1 MNIDELKN
9 LLDKQFIEV
18 YKNILINGD
27 WGIGKTYF
35 IKEYL
40 KDKNNTIYIQLFG
53 IDSIENLKLN
63 LYMQINKITGFL
75 KKANKTISGINLSN
89 SFASLSIP
97 YFEGEITKSLEKK
110 SKKENLII
118 VIDDLERKSSNI
130 SMEDLLGI
138 IEEFSK
144 IKNTYIILI
153 ANETEIA
160 YINEKDYKI
169 YSSFKEKIVQKTFN
183 ITNYSNSARKNII
196 KSTLNEIDNIENQ
209 EDILIYIESFLS
221 KHRILNLRTIE
232 KSMKFLKFILC
243 EVDLKELKK
252 IEIKAIIVVALSIV
266 IEKIKNLNYKESDK
280 KDNISQWNTDDLTTR
295 VIVNYLK
302 ELPLISDK
310 KIIVKILIDIYDDIE
325 MDNNFKKLINY
336 FKSEQSENSKEK
348 SLFYKSKEE
357 LKKYIQEF
365 YNSSILNVNQ
375 YLDIDMWLKKF
386 AEVNYYAVI
395 INNKNWY
402 KEDEIEKAIDKYVE
416 NISDIQLEVKNN
428 VYRLVHLNQYK
439 DSTIEEICEL
449 INQKIYN
456 KYIDNLIYQ
465 IAEKKKENKYD
476 EQLIENLFEIYTI
489 KNGNSIQKI
498 IDALDENNFFLPNL
512 NENLS
517 EESWGVTHAIWN
529 NMQNT
534 TEKRDNK
541 FELFVQELL
550 KSSDEIGTYRITSL
564 NKQYNIQLDNQ

>member
-564 NKQYNIQLDNQ
+564 NKYSSNIL